1 MNEDRENKLCE
12 VVMRQTTYD
21 KETSLNKLR
30 EHNHN
35 ILEVIREFMGPSKV
49 KKEENKTTNQKV
61 YGEFRKFL
69 DEASIRYNRKKII
82 EEKRKEFIYQ
92 EALKEYKRRQKE
104 ANNIVIKEVSSCD
117 ISNNDISN
125 N

>member
-12 VVMRQTTYD
+12 VIMRQTTYD
-21 KETSLNKLR
+21 KETALNKLR

-49 KKEENKTTNQKV
+49 LKETNKTTNQKV

-69 DEASIRYNRKKII
+69 DDASIRYNRKKLLN
-82 EEKRKEFIYQ
+82 EKRKEFIYQ
-92 EALKEYKRRQKE
+92 QALKEYERRKKE
-104 ANNIVIKEVSSCD
+104 GKINTIMDVSSCD